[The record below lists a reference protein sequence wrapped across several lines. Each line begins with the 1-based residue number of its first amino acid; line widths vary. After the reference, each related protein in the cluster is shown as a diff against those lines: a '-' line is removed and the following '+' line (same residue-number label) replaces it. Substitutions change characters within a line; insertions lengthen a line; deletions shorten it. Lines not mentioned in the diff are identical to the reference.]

1 MQNILNYKKYCYTK
15 YKIYNMN
22 VKNLI
27 KIFIICSFFL
37 ISCSDEKQNKSNY
50 KKKTD
55 IPLTGQ
61 LFDKENNHSN
71 KVSDFY

>member
-1 MQNILNYKKYCYTK
+1 
-15 YKIYNMN
+15 MN
-22 VKNLI
+22 RKNLI
-27 KIFIICSFFL
+27 KIMVVFSYFL
-37 ISCSDEKQNKSNY
+37 ISCSDENQNKSNY

-61 LFDKENNHSN
+61 SIDKKVNPSK

>member
-1 MQNILNYKKYCYTK
+1 MNI
-15 YKIYNMN
+15 
-22 VKNLI
+22 KNLI
-27 KIFIICSFFL
+27 KIITAFSLFL
-37 ISCSDEKQNKSNY
+37 ISCSDENKNKSNY

-61 LFDKENNHSN
+61 SIDKKVNPSK

>member
-1 MQNILNYKKYCYTK
+1 M
-15 YKIYNMN
+15 KIIP
-22 VKNLI
+22 LI
-27 KIFIICSFFL
+27 KIITAFSFLL
-37 ISCSDEKQNKSNY
+37 ISCSDENQNKSNY

-61 LFDKENNHSN
+61 SFDKKNNPSK

>member
-1 MQNILNYKKYCYTK
+1 MLITQ
-15 YKIYNMN
+15 
-22 VKNLI
+22 LI
-27 KIFIICSFFL
+27 KIIIFFSFIL
-37 ISCSDEKQNKSNY
+37 IGCGDDNQNKSNY

-61 LFDKENNHSN
+61 SIDKKANPSK

>member
-1 MQNILNYKKYCYTK
+1 MQI
-15 YKIYNMN
+15 
-22 VKNLI
+22 KNLI
-27 KIFIICSFFL
+27 RILIVFSFIL
-37 ISCSDEKQNKSNY
+37 VGCSDENQNKSNY

-61 LFDKENNHSN
+61 SIDKKANPSK

>member
-1 MQNILNYKKYCYTK
+1 MQNILNYKNIVILNYR
-15 YKIYNMN
+15 IYNMN

-27 KIFIICSFFL
+27 KLFIICSFFL

-61 LFDKENNHSN
+61 SFDKKNNPS
-71 KVSDFY
+71 KKISDFY

>member
-1 MQNILNYKKYCYTK
+1 MQTIELMKIIIVFSLIL
-15 YKIYNMN
+15 IG
-22 VKNLI
+22 
-27 KIFIICSFFL
+27 
-37 ISCSDEKQNKSNY
+37 CSDENQNKSNY

-61 LFDKENNHSN
+61 SIDKKANPSK

>member
-1 MQNILNYKKYCYTK
+1 MNI
-15 YKIYNMN
+15 
-22 VKNLI
+22 KNLI
-27 KIFIICSFFL
+27 KIISVFSLFL
-37 ISCSDEKQNKSNY
+37 ISCSDESQNKSNY

-61 LFDKENNHSN
+61 SIDKKVNPSK

>member
-1 MQNILNYKKYCYTK
+1 MQIKKLMKIIIVFSFIL
-15 YKIYNMN
+15 IG
-22 VKNLI
+22 
-27 KIFIICSFFL
+27 
-37 ISCSDEKQNKSNY
+37 CSDENLNKSNY

-61 LFDKENNHSN
+61 SIDKKANPSK

>member
-1 MQNILNYKKYCYTK
+1 MQIKK
-15 YKIYNMN
+15 
-22 VKNLI
+22 LI
-27 KIFIICSFFL
+27 KIIIVFSL
-37 ISCSDEKQNKSNY
+37 ILIGCSDENQNKSTY

-61 LFDKENNHSN
+61 SIDKKANPNK

>member
-1 MQNILNYKKYCYTK
+1 MHIKK
-15 YKIYNMN
+15 
-22 VKNLI
+22 LI
-27 KIFIICSFFL
+27 KIIIVFNL
-37 ISCSDEKQNKSNY
+37 ILIGCSDENQNKSNY

-61 LFDKENNHSN
+61 SIDKKANPSK

>member
-1 MQNILNYKKYCYTK
+1 MKMIP
-15 YKIYNMN
+15 
-22 VKNLI
+22 LI
-27 KIFIICSFFL
+27 KIIIEFSFFL
-37 ISCSDEKQNKSNY
+37 ISCSDENQNKNNY

-61 LFDKENNHSN
+61 SIDKKVNPSK

>member
-1 MQNILNYKKYCYTK
+1 MLITK
-15 YKIYNMN
+15 
-22 VKNLI
+22 LI
-27 KIFIICSFFL
+27 KIIIVFSFIL
-37 ISCSDEKQNKSNY
+37 IGCGDDNQNKSNY

-61 LFDKENNHSN
+61 SIDKKADPSK

>member
-1 MQNILNYKKYCYTK
+1 MQI
-15 YKIYNMN
+15 
-22 VKNLI
+22 KNLI
-27 KIFIICSFFL
+27 KIIIVFGFIL
-37 ISCSDEKQNKSNY
+37 IGCSDENQNKSNY

-61 LFDKENNHSN
+61 SINK